1 MKTNMFFIAI
11 TVIVVFGALRMYVGR
26 EELLMFGAGSLFG
39 VLITFL
45 SIQFGFGGNNA

>member
-1 MKTNMFFIAI
+1 MKTSTILI
-11 TVIVVFGALRMYVGR
+11 IIIVIVVFGALRMYVGR
-26 EELLMFGAGSLFG
+26 QELLMFGAGSLFG